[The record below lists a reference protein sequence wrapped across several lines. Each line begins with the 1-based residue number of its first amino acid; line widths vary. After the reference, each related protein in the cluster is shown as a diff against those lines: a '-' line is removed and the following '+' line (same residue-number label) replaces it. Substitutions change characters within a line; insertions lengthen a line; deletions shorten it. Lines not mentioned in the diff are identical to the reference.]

1 MISVTVNGKKREL
14 ESLIGLV
21 EFLKENNI
29 DTRFVA
35 IAHNG
40 VIVSKEQY
48 QSVALK
54 DGDTLEIIR
63 PVGGG

>member
-1 MISVTVNGKKREL
+1 MISLLINGKKREL
-14 ESLIGLV
+14 ESPMSLV
-21 EFLKENNI
+21 VFLKENNI
-29 DTRFVA
+29 DTHFVA

-40 VIVSKEQY
+40 VILSKEQY
-48 QSVALK
+48 PEITLK